1 MAITVQFK
9 HFILQQPEA
18 TKEQNKNLI
27 MSHHQFSKFEKK
39 KKEQILILINQ
50 HHFYQVRILHFLM
63 NLNSHKRYA
72 KKRDSQMLISFSL
85 AISTTKQ
92 KKASKEKE
100 RNTLSATIPLSQPS
114 PAPAASRLHLSH
126 PLSLHQLQVI
136 PFIENQIKPT
146 ELE

>member
-1 MAITVQFK
+1 
-9 HFILQQPEA
+9 
-18 TKEQNKNLI
+18 
-27 MSHHQFSKFEKK
+27 
-39 KKEQILILINQ
+39 
-50 HHFYQVRILHFLM
+50 M
-63 NLNSHKRYA
+63 NLNSHKRNA

-114 PAPAASRLHLSH
+114 PPPPAAAAAARLYLSH

-136 PFIENQIKPT
+136 HFIGNQIKPT